1 MILFSE
7 KNLEYNTITYIEE
20 KNIYI
25 YVCVMNTNIYMY
37 KKYICQEK
45 YISTA
50 TKD

>member
-25 YVCVMNTNIYMY
+25 YICVCDEY
-37 KKYICQEK
+37 KYIYVQK
-45 YISTA
+45 IYLSRKIYFDSN
-50 TKD
+50 